1 MFVSGVDIHYWHIWL
16 DKILG
21 KYIALG
27 MTINYVG
34 SCQRETRWRA
44 TRFKGCGRWSTKSNW
59 ARGGT
64 TVPHEVA
71 NGGEFITCIAN
82 QLQYEDE
89 EVEQLMNEGDA
100 EFDNDNKPML

>member
-1 MFVSGVDIHYWHIWL
+1 
-16 DKILG
+16 
-21 KYIALG
+21 
-27 MTINYVG
+27 
-34 SCQRETRWRA
+34 
-44 TRFKGCGRWSTKSNW
+44 
-59 ARGGT
+59 
-64 TVPHEVA
+64 VA